1 MSKTRP
7 QLPLDLV
14 PRYGWGGARAGAG
27 QKPRGEEAGISH
39 ERTLEVDRHAPVHV
53 TLRARDHVWNLRSRR
68 CHAVIA
74 AALRGVLGRPGFRV
88 VHFSL
93 QGNHAHLLVEAD
105 DAAAL
110 ARGMKALS
118 GRIALG
124 LNRLME
130 RRGRVFQDR
139 YHAHVLRTRAEAQR
153 AIAYVLGNFA
163 SHARRRG
170 EPLGPAFVD
179 EYSSAAPRG
188 PDGEPPPVS
197 APECWLLRGGGTA
210 AREPGA
216 EYGVAA

>member
-7 QLPLDLV
+7 QLPLALA

-39 ERTLEVDRHAPVHV
+39 ERTLEVDRHSPVHV
-53 TLRARDHVWNLRSRR
+53 TLRAREHVWNLRSRR

-74 AALRGVLGRPGFRV
+74 AALRGVRGRSGFRV
-88 VHFSL
+88 VHFAIL
-93 QGNHAHLLVEAD
+93 GNHAHLLVEAD

-118 GRIALG
+118 GRIAIG
-124 LNRLME
+124 LDRLMG
-130 RRGRVFQDR
+130 RSGRVFADR

-153 AIAYVLGNFA
+153 AVAYVLGNFA
-163 SHARRRG
+163 SHAGRRG
-170 EPLGPAFVD
+170 EPVGPAFVD
-179 EYSSAAPRG
+179 EYSSAAPSG

-197 APECWLLRGGGTA
+197 AAQTWLLRSGSA
-210 AREPGA
+210 VAREPAA